1 MLVSL
6 NTTIERTNNRRVKN
20 NWKQLFFLKNE
31 NNEELKMKNYMFLIL
46 IKKAHLKMSFF
57 VNIEVD

>member
-20 NWKQLFFLKNE
+20 NWKQLFFLKKE